1 MLAALDGDD
10 AAFDVPGRGGP
21 RGTLAPDAAA
31 AYLADPAVL
40 HWVAEEGGTPVG
52 HLLCYVE
59 RRRRGDERQL
69 LLYEIGVRSDR
80 RRRGVGRALVEAME
94 DWMRAE
100 DVAEAWVLS
109 DPEAEPFYAACG
121 FVRSED
127 PAVPMER
134 RLSARA

>member
-1 MLAALDGDD
+1 VLAGLDRDD
-10 AAFDVPGRGGP
+10 AAFDVLGRGGP
-21 RGTLAPDAAA
+21 RGALRPEAAA

-40 HWVAEEGGTPVG
+40 HWVAEEEAGVVG

-80 RRRGVGRALVEAME
+80 RRRGVGRALVDAMDE
-94 DWMRAE
+94 WMRGE
-100 DVAEAWVLS
+100 GIPEVWVLA
-109 DPEAEPFYAACG
+109 DPEAEEFYAACG
-121 FVRSED
+121 FARSVE

-134 RLSARA
+134 RV